1 MAHDCILTTYQLDWL
16 LRLIDNMFVT
26 VKHEPQSKSDF
37 ETLIELH
44 DMITEIIEDKIK
56 LSRE

>member
-1 MAHDCILTTYQLDWL
+1 MHDCILTSYQLDWL
-16 LRLIDNMFVT
+16 LRLIDNMFVM

-44 DMITEIIEDKIK
+44 DMITEIKKAKDNN
-56 LSRE
+56 LV